1 MRALAMSLDLEDIDF
16 FCKNCNDP
24 VAQMVLLRYPPNDE
38 KKDGGHGAHHDCGF
52 LTILAQEEG
61 TEGLSVRRNDGTW
74 VSAQPIPG
82 TFVVNLGDMAA
93 CWTNDLYKST
103 EHRVFNTSTTRNR
116 HSIPFFINCNFDC
129 RVECLSD
136 EPAKYSPTT
145 AGEYIMKKLGLMHM
159 LS

>member
-1 MRALAMSLDLEDIDF
+1 MSPMHGPNQWPADSVCKAFKANMQEYWDVLLRRVSIRLMRALAMSLDLEDIDF

-38 KKDGGHGAHHDCGF
+38 KKRRGCGAHHDCGF

-61 TEGLSVRRNDGTW
+61 TEGLEVRRNDGTW

-116 HSIPFFINCNFDC
+116 HSIPF
-129 RVECLSD
+129 L
-136 EPAKYSPTT
+136 
-145 AGEYIMKKLGLMHM
+145 
-159 LS
+159 